1 MNNLKKNKTMKTLKY
16 VFLFAIILC
25 NLNHN
30 VMCQIHIDTISSSY
44 YKGITQHP
52 PKNDYDRLVKEYL
65 INKGEIKEDKESS
78 IYVYELLNSNMI
90 KDNNC
95 GIYKIG
101 TFSDHSFTYLFLID
115 KDKDQHI
122 FLDFE
127 NLSETI
133 NAVLEFLDNSSCIF
147 TDTQKLSYLRKI
159 IEINSI
165 NKNVIPW

>member
-1 MNNLKKNKTMKTLKY
+1 
-16 VFLFAIILC
+16 
-25 NLNHN
+25 
-30 VMCQIHIDTISSSY
+30 
-44 YKGITQHP
+44 
-52 PKNDYDRLVKEYL
+52 
-65 INKGEIKEDKESS
+65 
-78 IYVYELLNSNMI
+78 MI

>member
-1 MNNLKKNKTMKTLKY
+1 MKTLKY

-30 VMCQIHIDTISSSY
+30 AMCQIHIDTVSSSY
-44 YKGITQHP
+44 YNGITQHP
-52 PKNDYDRLVKEYL
+52 PKIDYDGLVKEYL

-101 TFSDHSFTYLFLID
+101 TFSDHGFAYLFLID
-115 KDKDQHI
+115 KNKDQHI

-127 NLSETI
+127 DLSETI

-147 TDTQKLSYLRKI
+147 TDTQKLSYLRNI
-159 IEINSI
+159 IEINSVNI
-165 NKNVIPW
+165 NVIPW

>member
-1 MNNLKKNKTMKTLKY
+1 MKTLKY

-78 IYVYELLNSNMI
+78 IYVYELLNSFFAIDSNGVGLFELNMQNGSSSSGEKKRQVCSSSLLYI
-90 KDNNC
+90 LVSFISALN
-95 GIYKIG
+95 GI
-101 TFSDHSFTYLFLID
+101 SPP
-115 KDKDQHI
+115 
-122 FLDFE
+122 
-127 NLSETI
+127 
-133 NAVLEFLDNSSCIF
+133 SS
-147 TDTQKLSYLRKI
+147 K
-159 IEINSI
+159 
-165 NKNVIPW
+165 